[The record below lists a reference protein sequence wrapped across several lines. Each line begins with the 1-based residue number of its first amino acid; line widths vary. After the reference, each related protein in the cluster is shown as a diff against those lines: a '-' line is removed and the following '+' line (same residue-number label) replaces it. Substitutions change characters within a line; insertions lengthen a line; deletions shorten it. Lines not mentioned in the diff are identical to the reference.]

1 MNFIALVIALLLE
14 RLLGDRE
21 QDREWTWFS
30 RYVRWVHETLPTTG
44 PWAGTLTVLVL
55 VGIPS
60 ALTGV
65 IYALLGGALLS
76 LLALVFSVAV
86 LVYCLG
92 PRELDAETTRYISAV
107 ETGDEGRAAQ
117 LAHAIGG
124 EVMPS
129 GGAARNRAL
138 AEAVLLEFN
147 ERTFGLLVWFVLL
160 GPLGAV
166 LYRLSSLARRDL
178 QASDAQ
184 DVGYTDAVLRLHGIL
199 NWLPA
204 RLLALGYALAG
215 SFEEAVTDWRAY
227 NDRRSELFWQANL
240 DLIAATGRGA
250 LRMSDAREADD
261 GSSAAGLGVV
271 RSALALSLRTL
282 VFWVVLYG
290 LLTIAGFAI

>member
-1 MNFIALVIALLLE
+1 MYFLAMVIALLIE

-21 QDREWTWFS
+21 RGREWDWFA
-30 RYVRWVHETLPTTG
+30 RYVRWVRDSMPTTG
-44 PWAGTLTVLVL
+44 SWSGTLTVLVL
-55 VGIPS
+55 VGAPS
-60 ALTGV
+60 ALTGLV
-65 IYALLGGALLS
+65 YALLGGALLS

-92 PRELDAETTRYISAV
+92 PRELDAETTRYINAV
-107 ETGDEGRAAQ
+107 ESGDDARADQ

-124 EVMPS
+124 DVMPA

-147 ERTFGLLVWFVLL
+147 DRTFGLLVWFVVL

-166 LYRLSSLARRDL
+166 MYRLSSLARRDV
-178 QASDAQ
+178 QSGSQDA
-184 DVGYTDAVLRLHGIL
+184 GYTDAVLRLHGIL

-215 SFEEAVTDWRAY
+215 SFEEAITDWRAY
-227 NDRRSELFWQANL
+227 RERKSDLFWQGNL

-271 RSALALSLRTL
+271 RSALALILRTL
-282 VFWVVLYG
+282 VFWVVLFG